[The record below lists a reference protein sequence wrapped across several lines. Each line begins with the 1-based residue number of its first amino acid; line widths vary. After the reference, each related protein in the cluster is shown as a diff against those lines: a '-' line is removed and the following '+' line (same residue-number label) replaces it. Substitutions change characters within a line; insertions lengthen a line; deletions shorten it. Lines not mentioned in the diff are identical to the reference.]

1 MVHKGKKWWHATY
14 TPMWIISIL
23 LLRDRK
29 KEEVIHI
36 IEKKLKHTKAHS
48 HSIHSFFREI

>member
-48 HSIHSFFREI
+48 HNIHSFFREI